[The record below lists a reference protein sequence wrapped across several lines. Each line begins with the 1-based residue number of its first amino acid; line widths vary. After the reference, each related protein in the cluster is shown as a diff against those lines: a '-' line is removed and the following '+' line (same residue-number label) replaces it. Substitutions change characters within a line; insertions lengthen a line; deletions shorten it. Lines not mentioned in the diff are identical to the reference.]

1 MHIKLERRGRLFI
14 AALVPVIVIL
24 GGNAIEW
31 TLAALK
37 SAGVSEDTIIG
48 TTLLTAL
55 SVIVFVALEQ
65 NAKPKAKP
73 TKPAKAKDRKTKAKP
88 QPSPH
93 PAVEDDDDD

>member
-1 MHIKLERRGRLFI
+1 MSYKIKLERRGRLFI
-14 AALVPVIVIL
+14 AALVPVVVIL
-24 GGNAIEW
+24 GGNTIEW

-65 NAKPKAKP
+65 NAKPKSKA
-73 TKPAKAKDRKTKAKP
+73 KPAKAKDRKTKAKP
-88 QPSPH
+88 TNADPL
-93 PAVEDDDDD
+93 DD

>member
-1 MHIKLERRGRLFI
+1 MSYKIKLERRGRLFI
-14 AALVPVIVIL
+14 AALAPVAVIL

-31 TLAALK
+31 TLENLK
-37 SAGVSEDTIIG
+37 AAGVSEDTIIV

-65 NAKPKAKP
+65 NAKP
-73 TKPAKAKDRKTKAKP
+73 AKARKPKTKARKNKAKP

-93 PAVEDDDDD
+93 PAVDDDDD

>member
-1 MHIKLERRGRLFI
+1 MAITIKLERRGRLFI
-14 AALVPVIVIL
+14 AALVPVVVIL
-24 GGNAIEW
+24 GGNTIEW
-31 TLAALK
+31 TLETLK
-37 SAGVSEDTIIG
+37 SAGVSEDTIIV

-65 NAKPKAKP
+65 NAKGNPVKLKS
-73 TKPAKAKDRKTKAKP
+73 KP